1 MLYDIILC
9 GDSMRTENITAGF
22 ADMEKFKK
30 LNTEAFPKQERVPV
44 KNFLKMAEEGLI
56 ELIAVYDG
64 EIFVGFCSV
73 MADAPTA
80 YLCYFAVENSLRRRG
95 YGGRILNLLREKY
108 AGCQVVLDLELVD
121 SSAPNNE
128 QRITRRN
135 FYLRNGFYPTG
146 YGMAYFGMEFE
157 LLCGSPNFD
166 MEDFMRVID
175 KLKAKNFRPR
185 VFEVDI

>member
-1 MLYDIILC
+1 
-9 GDSMRTENITAGF
+9 MRTEDITADF
-22 ADMEKFKK
+22 ADMDKFIE

-56 ELIAVYDG
+56 DLIAVYDG
-64 EIFVGFCSV
+64 EVFVGFCAV

-80 YLCYFAVENSLRRRG
+80 YLCYFAVEKSLRCRG
-95 YGGRILNLLREKY
+95 YGRKILELLRKKY

-121 SSAPNNE
+121 DSAPNNE
-128 QRITRRN
+128 QRITRRD
-135 FYLRNGFYPTG
+135 FYLRNGFYSTG

-157 LLCGSPNFD
+157 LLCGSPEFD